1 MSVIK
6 DVIASVDQ
14 KEQKAA
20 EIKETLNLLNNYAT
34 EKAKI
39 FEDTIDTSLRTAGT
53 VENKTVPVT
62 VKLASHQEIRVI
74 TKDTPDED
82 ITSNIRDVLKDVL
95 SGSKDE
101 VIDGLKGLIDTA
113 LRAILGTG
121 EGDERQDSTYYI
133 ATDGLA
139 IVRLDLMYWCRH
151 VTASS
156 ITTYAEKSL
165 VCTAVKS
172 SVDVAKIDLNA
183 FLATY
188 NAQLSKC
195 QIPAE
200 QVKEEIKNA
209 KDIYELLTG
218 GPNVQAT
225 PLPFQ
230 IQECGLIKSVTN
242 KVEGVWPA

>member
-6 DVIASVDQ
+6 NVIASVDQ
-14 KEQKAA
+14 KDQKAA

-34 EKAKI
+34 EKAKV

-53 VENKTVPVT
+53 EENKTMPVT

-74 TKDTPDED
+74 TKDTPDDD
-82 ITSNIRDVLKDVL
+82 ITKNIGAVLKEVL
-95 SGSKDE
+95 SGGKDQ
-101 VIDGLKGLIDTA
+101 VIDGLTGLINTA
-113 LRAILGTG
+113 IEAILDTE
-121 EGDERQDSTYYI
+121 EGDERQENSYYI

-151 VTASS
+151 ITASS

-172 SVDVAKIDLNA
+172 SVDLSKIDLNA
-183 FLATY
+183 FLVTY

-195 QIPAE
+195 NIPDA
-200 QVKEEIKNA
+200 QLIEEIENVKR
-209 KDIYELLTG
+209 IYTLFTS
-218 GPNVQAT
+218 NSDVQAT

-230 IQECGLIKSVTN
+230 IQDCGLIKSVTN